1 MNIKQHL
8 NNALVKNQISQYI
21 INEQGYRILLT
32 ATCSLLFNLFY
43 ALYYGILGISTLS
56 LWFISMCACY
66 TILAVTRFSAV
77 VCGYKSRSMGFI
89 HANYFI
95 MKISGVLFILL
106 SLILAAI
113 IYISMTQN
121 IVTKYNEIT
130 MITIATYTFIK
141 ITMTL
146 IKAVK
151 HHGRT
156 SSLLLII
163 YYISYAEVA
172 VSILN
177 LQRSMIASFGK
188 MSNPNILN
196 SLTGAVVCLFVLI
209 LGILMMKKTD
219 RKGK

>member
-1 MNIKQHL
+1 MNIEQHFI
-8 NNALVKNQISQYI
+8 NAVVRNQIGQYI
-21 INEQGYRILLT
+21 IHKQGYRIVLT

-43 ALYYGILGISTLS
+43 ALYYGILGINTLS
-56 LWFISMCACY
+56 LWFISMCAYY
-66 TILAVTRFSAV
+66 TILAVTRFLAV
-77 VCGYKSRSMGFI
+77 LCEYKGRSMDFI
-89 HANYFI
+89 HTNYFI
-95 MKISGVLFILL
+95 MKMSGVLLILL

-113 IYISMTQN
+113 IYISMTQDMA
-121 IVTKYNEIT
+121 TKYNEIT
-130 MITIATYTFIK
+130 MITIATYTFAK

-151 HHGRT
+151 HHRNT

-188 MSNPNILN
+188 MANSNILN
-196 SLTGAVVCLFVLI
+196 RLTGVVVCLFVLI
-209 LGILMMKKTD
+209 LGILIMKKTY